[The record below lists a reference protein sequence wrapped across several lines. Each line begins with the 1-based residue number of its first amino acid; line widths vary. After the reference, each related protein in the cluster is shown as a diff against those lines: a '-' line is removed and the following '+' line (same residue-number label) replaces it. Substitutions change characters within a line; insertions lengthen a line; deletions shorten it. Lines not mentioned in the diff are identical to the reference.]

1 MHTPQPYLISYNLTK
16 RCNLKCKH
24 CYLDAGEL
32 EGRFDM
38 PTSEVLAVIDSIA
51 EINPSAMLILTGGE
65 PLLRGDIFQIVRH
78 ASDHGF
84 TVFVGTNGTGLTGD
98 TVERLKESG
107 VKGVGISLDSV
118 REEVHDEF
126 RGLRGAWRETV
137 QAMDLLRE
145 GGLPFQVQFSV
156 TRENKGEL
164 KDMLRLSLEKG
175 ATALNIFFLVCT
187 GRGEKSTDL
196 SPDEYESVI
205 TEIAELSRDY
215 EDRIMVRSRCAP
227 HIFRVADRINPSLLK
242 GLTSGCIAAKGYMRI
257 TPDGYVTPC
266 PYIPEDGSRDMNIR
280 HRDLK
285 SIWYESPLFKSMREA
300 ELGGKCGSC
309 EYNELCGGCRA
320 RALALKGDLMDED
333 PMCGYIPDENRR
345 EPVRPQWRADALERL
360 KRIPFFIRPMIKE
373 GIERYAR
380 MKGIRE
386 ITPELLSEL
395 KKKFKR

>member
-1 MHTPQPYLISYNLTK
+1 MHTVKPYLISYNLTR
-16 RCNLKCKH
+16 RCNLKCRH

-38 PTSEVLAVIDSIA
+38 STEEVVSVIDSIA
-51 EINPSAMLILTGGE
+51 ELNPSAMLILTGGE
-65 PLLRGDIFQIVRH
+65 PLLRDDIFQIVSH
-78 ASDHGF
+78 ASGRGF
-84 TVFVGTNGTGLTGD
+84 TVFIGTNGTGLSAHM
-98 TVERLKESG
+98 VRRLKESG
-107 VKGVGISLDSV
+107 AKGVGISLDSV

-126 RGLRGAWRETV
+126 RGVRGAWRETMR
-137 QAMDLLRE
+137 AMDILNQE
-145 GGLPFQVQFSV
+145 GMPFQVQFSV
-156 TRENKGEL
+156 TEENKGEL
-164 KDMLRLSLEKG
+164 KDMLHLALQKG

-196 SPDEYESVI
+196 SPSEYEAVI

-266 PYIPEDGSRDMNIR
+266 PYIPEDGSEDMNIK
-280 HRDLK
+280 HRSIRD
-285 SIWYESPLFKSMREA
+285 IWYGSELFQRLRSA
-300 ELGGKCGSC
+300 EPGGKCGGC
-309 EYNELCGGCRA
+309 EYSELCGGCRA
-320 RALALKGDLMDED
+320 RALALKGDIMAED
-333 PMCGYIPDENRR
+333 PMCGYTPQESPRQR
-345 EPVRPQWRADALERL
+345 TKPVWTQSALERL
-360 KRIPFFIRPMIKE
+360 NRIPFFIRPMIKE

-395 KKKFKR
+395 KKRFRR

>member
-1 MHTPQPYLISYNLTK
+1 MQTPQPYLISYNLTK
-16 RCNLKCKH
+16 RCNLKCRH

-32 EGRFDM
+32 EGRTDM
-38 PTSEVLAVIDSIA
+38 STAQVLSVIDSIA
-51 EINPSAMLILTGGE
+51 ELNPSAMLILTGGE
-65 PLLRGDIFQIVRH
+65 PLLREDIFHIVRH
-78 ASDHGF
+78 ASTRGF
-84 TVFVGTNGTGLTGD
+84 TVFVGTNGTGLTGS
-98 TVERLKESG
+98 TVRRLKESG
-107 VKGVGISLDSV
+107 AKGVGISLDSV

-126 RGLRGAWRETV
+126 RGLKGAWRETIR
-137 QAMDLLRE
+137 AMDVLKQE
-145 GGLPFQVQFSV
+145 GMPFQVQFSV
-156 TRENKGEL
+156 TRENKDEL
-164 KDMLRLSLEKG
+164 RDMLALALRKG

-196 SPDEYESVI
+196 SPQEYEAVI
-205 TEIAELSRDY
+205 TEIAELSRDH

-266 PYIPEDGSRDMNIR
+266 PYIPEDGSRDMNIKNR
-280 HRDLK
+280 SLK
-285 SIWYESPLFKSMREA
+285 DIWYENPLFKSMRTP

-320 RALALKGDLMDED
+320 RALALRGDMMEED
-333 PMCGYIPDENRR
+333 PMCGYTPGEARPERVKPRWR
-345 EPVRPQWRADALERL
+345 EDALERL
-360 KRIPFFIRPMIKE
+360 HRIPFFIRPMIKD

-395 KKKFKR
+395 KRKFRR